1 MSYKTL
7 TDLPDVRGKR
17 VLVRSE
23 LNVPIENGVVGD
35 RFRVEMAVPT
45 LKELATRGAKVIV
58 MAHLG
63 RKPEETLAP
72 VYEVLKEFI
81 PGARFVPHLIGE
93 EVAKAVAELPKGG
106 VLLLE
111 NVRSHEGETKNDPG
125 LADELAKLADFYVND
140 AFGATHRA
148 HASIS
153 GVPARIPG
161 FAGLLL
167 EKELKELSKGLTP
180 ESPSLFILG
189 GAKFETKEPLLEASI
204 NRYDT
209 IFIGGALANDF
220 LKAEGFSVGKSLV
233 SEHGIEK
240 VVELIAT
247 GKVLLPVDVIVES
260 PDGVHTKPAEHV
272 APEDKIVDVG
282 PETVTELGVRI
293 ARAKSILWNGPLGL
307 FEGGYMEST
316 KSVAQLVAD
325 APAYSLVGGGDT
337 VAAIRELKLEDKFGF
352 LSTGGG
358 AMLDYLVDGKLPGV
372 EALETS
378 PAVQ

>member
-7 TDLPDVRGKR
+7 HDMPDVRGKR

-23 LNVPIENGVVGD
+23 LNVPVENGVVGD
-35 RFRVEMAVPT
+35 RYRIEMAVPT
-45 LKELATRGAKVIV
+45 LKELAHRGARVIV

-63 RKPEETLAP
+63 RKPEESLAP
-72 VYEVLKEFI
+72 VYAVLKEFI
-81 PGARFVPHLIGE
+81 PDARFVPHLIGADVE
-93 EVAKAVAELPKGG
+93 QAVAELPNGG

-111 NVRSHEGETKNDPG
+111 NVRSHEGETKNDPA
-125 LADELAKLADFYVND
+125 LADALAKLADYFVND

-148 HASIS
+148 HASIA
-153 GVPARIPG
+153 GVPTRIPG

-167 EKELKELSKGLTP
+167 EKELKELSKGLNP
-180 ESPSLFILG
+180 EHPSLFILG

-220 LKAEGFSVGKSLV
+220 LKAEGFVVGKSLV
-233 SEHGIEK
+233 SEGGAEK
-240 VVELIAT
+240 VRELIAT
-247 GKVLLPVDVIVES
+247 GKLLLPVDVVVES
-260 PDGVHTKPAEHV
+260 TDGTHTKLADHV
-272 APEDKIVDVG
+272 GPDDKIVDVG

-293 ARAKSILWNGPLGL
+293 AHAKSILWNGPLGL
-307 FEGGYMEST
+307 FEGGYMDST

-325 APAYSLVGGGDT
+325 TTGYSLVGGGDT
-337 VAAIRELKLEDKFGF
+337 VAAIRELKLEDKFCF

-372 EALETS
+372 EALES
-378 PAVQ
+378 E